1 MITLPHVSPLRVW
14 ERLTPSEAMARA
26 DKLIE
31 QLRRKTLPPLR
42 MRGHLTKEQWNR
54 WER

>member
-1 MITLPHVSPLRVW
+1 MIILPHVSPLMVW
-14 ERLTPSEAMARA
+14 ERLTPSEAMARE

-42 MRGHLTKEQWNR
+42 MRGHLTKEQRNK
-54 WER
+54 WEQ